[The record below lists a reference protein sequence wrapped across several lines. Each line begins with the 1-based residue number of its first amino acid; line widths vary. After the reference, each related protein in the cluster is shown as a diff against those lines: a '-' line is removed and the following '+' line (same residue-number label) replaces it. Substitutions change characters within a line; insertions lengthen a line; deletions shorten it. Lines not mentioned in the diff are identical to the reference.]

1 MKLYKITI
9 NFKNGEKVIYV
20 FDVDTT
26 KDLLWHFDISKKN
39 DKIMYFE
46 YDLRGIKINL
56 MDVSDIKCEEIQEE
70 VMRDKKERIA
80 YKKIR
85 YLERIRDLEDSIQ
98 ELHEQIKDEEA
109 RKTRVKA
116 IDYSKEQVKGGN
128 KSSWEAMIDRVD
140 RYIQKLLNA
149 IIELTE
155 MKEEVL
161 DLIMNVENTKYKHLL
176 IMRYIR
182 WYSWDYIEK
191 KMDISQNTRLKY
203 HTEALSD
210 IYIPD
215 LHSMRF

>member
-1 MKLYKITI
+1 
-9 NFKNGEKVIYV
+9 
-20 FDVDTT
+20 
-26 KDLLWHFDISKKN
+26 
-39 DKIMYFE
+39 
-46 YDLRGIKINL
+46 
-56 MDVSDIKCEEIQEE
+56 
-70 VMRDKKERIA
+70 
-80 YKKIR
+80 
-85 YLERIRDLEDSIQ
+85 
-98 ELHEQIKDEEA
+98 
-109 RKTRVKA
+109 
-116 IDYSKEQVKGGN
+116 
-128 KSSWEAMIDRVD
+128 MIDRVD

>member
-1 MKLYKITI
+1 MR
-9 NFKNGEKVIYV
+9 NKN
-20 FDVDTT
+20 
-26 KDLLWHFDISKKN
+26 
-39 DKIMYFE
+39 
-46 YDLRGIKINL
+46 
-56 MDVSDIKCEEIQEE
+56 
-70 VMRDKKERIA
+70 ERTA

-85 YLERIRDLEDSIQ
+85 YLESIRDLEESIQ
-98 ELHEQIKDEEA
+98 ELHEQIRDEEA

-116 IDYSKEQVKGGN
+116 IDYSKEQIKGGN

-161 DLIMNVENTKYKHLL
+161 DLIMNVENTKYKRLL
-176 IMRYIR
+176 ILRYIR
-182 WYSWDYIEK
+182 WYSWNDIEI

-203 HTEALSD
+203 HTEALSY

-215 LHSMRF
+215 LKKKKY

>member
-1 MKLYKITI
+1 
-9 NFKNGEKVIYV
+9 
-20 FDVDTT
+20 
-26 KDLLWHFDISKKN
+26 
-39 DKIMYFE
+39 
-46 YDLRGIKINL
+46 
-56 MDVSDIKCEEIQEE
+56 
-70 VMRDKKERIA
+70 MRDKKERIA

-85 YLERIRDLEDSIQ
+85 YLERIRDLEESIQ

-149 IIELTE
+149 IIELIE

-182 WYSWDYIEK
+182 WYSWDHIEK

-203 HTEALSD
+203 HTEALSE

-215 LHSMRF
+215 LHSRRF

>member
-1 MKLYKITI
+1 
-9 NFKNGEKVIYV
+9 
-20 FDVDTT
+20 
-26 KDLLWHFDISKKN
+26 
-39 DKIMYFE
+39 
-46 YDLRGIKINL
+46 
-56 MDVSDIKCEEIQEE
+56 
-70 VMRDKKERIA
+70 MRDKNERTA
-80 YKKIR
+80 HKKIKF
-85 YLERIRDLEDSIQ
+85 LEQIRDLEESVQ
-98 ELHEQIKDEEA
+98 ELHEQIKDEEE

-161 DLIMNVENTKYKHLL
+161 DLIMNVENTKYKYLL
-176 IMRYIR
+176 IMRYVR
-182 WYSWDYIEK
+182 LYSWEYIEK

-203 HTEALSD
+203 HTEALSK

-215 LHSMRF
+215 LHKRIF

>member
-1 MKLYKITI
+1 
-9 NFKNGEKVIYV
+9 
-20 FDVDTT
+20 
-26 KDLLWHFDISKKN
+26 
-39 DKIMYFE
+39 
-46 YDLRGIKINL
+46 
-56 MDVSDIKCEEIQEE
+56 
-70 VMRDKKERIA
+70 MRDKKERIA

-85 YLERIRDLEDSIQ
+85 YLERIRDLEDSVQ

-203 HTEALSD
+203 HTEALSE

-215 LHSMRF
+215 LYKGRY

>member
-1 MKLYKITI
+1 
-9 NFKNGEKVIYV
+9 
-20 FDVDTT
+20 
-26 KDLLWHFDISKKN
+26 
-39 DKIMYFE
+39 
-46 YDLRGIKINL
+46 
-56 MDVSDIKCEEIQEE
+56 
-70 VMRDKKERIA
+70 MRDKKERIA

-98 ELHEQIKDEEA
+98 ELHEQIKDEES

-128 KSSWEAMIDRVD
+128 KSGWEAMIDRVD
-140 RYIQKLLNA
+140 RYIQKLLDA

-182 WYSWDYIEK
+182 WYSWEYIEK

-203 HTEALSD
+203 HTEALSE
-210 IYIPD
+210 IHIPD

>member
-1 MKLYKITI
+1 
-9 NFKNGEKVIYV
+9 
-20 FDVDTT
+20 
-26 KDLLWHFDISKKN
+26 
-39 DKIMYFE
+39 
-46 YDLRGIKINL
+46 
-56 MDVSDIKCEEIQEE
+56 
-70 VMRDKKERIA
+70 MRDKKERIA

-85 YLERIRDLEDSIQ
+85 YLEQIRDLEESIQ

-203 HTEALSD
+203 HTEALSE

-215 LHSMRF
+215 LHTMRF

>member
-1 MKLYKITI
+1 
-9 NFKNGEKVIYV
+9 
-20 FDVDTT
+20 
-26 KDLLWHFDISKKN
+26 
-39 DKIMYFE
+39 
-46 YDLRGIKINL
+46 
-56 MDVSDIKCEEIQEE
+56 
-70 VMRDKKERIA
+70 MRDKKERIA

-161 DLIMNVENTKYKHLL
+161 DLI

-203 HTEALSD
+203 HTEALSE

-215 LHSMRF
+215 LYKGRY

>member
-1 MKLYKITI
+1 
-9 NFKNGEKVIYV
+9 
-20 FDVDTT
+20 
-26 KDLLWHFDISKKN
+26 
-39 DKIMYFE
+39 
-46 YDLRGIKINL
+46 
-56 MDVSDIKCEEIQEE
+56 
-70 VMRDKKERIA
+70 MRDKKERIA

-85 YLERIRDLEDSIQ
+85 YLERIRDLEESIQ

-161 DLIMNVENTKYKHLL
+161 HLIMNVENTKYKHLL
-176 IMRYIR
+176 IMRHIR
-182 WYSWDYIEK
+182 LYSWDYIEK

>member
-1 MKLYKITI
+1 
-9 NFKNGEKVIYV
+9 
-20 FDVDTT
+20 
-26 KDLLWHFDISKKN
+26 
-39 DKIMYFE
+39 
-46 YDLRGIKINL
+46 
-56 MDVSDIKCEEIQEE
+56 
-70 VMRDKKERIA
+70 MRDKNERTA
-80 YKKIR
+80 HKKIKF
-85 YLERIRDLEDSIQ
+85 LEQIRDLEESIQ
-98 ELHEQIKDEEA
+98 ELQEQIKDEEE

-161 DLIMNVENTKYKHLL
+161 DLIMKVENTKYKYLL
-176 IMRYIR
+176 IMRYVR
-182 WYSWDYIEK
+182 LYSWEYIEK

-203 HTEALSD
+203 HTEALSK

-215 LHSMRF
+215 LHKRIF

>member
-1 MKLYKITI
+1 MR
-9 NFKNGEKVIYV
+9 NKN
-20 FDVDTT
+20 
-26 KDLLWHFDISKKN
+26 
-39 DKIMYFE
+39 
-46 YDLRGIKINL
+46 
-56 MDVSDIKCEEIQEE
+56 
-70 VMRDKKERIA
+70 ERTA

-85 YLERIRDLEDSIQ
+85 YLESIRDLEESIQ
-98 ELHEQIKDEEA
+98 ELHEQIRDEEA

-116 IDYSKEQVKGGN
+116 IDYSKEQIKGGN

-161 DLIMNVENTKYKHLL
+161 DLIMNIENTKYKRLL
-176 IMRYIR
+176 ILRYIR
-182 WYSWDYIEK
+182 WYSWNDIEI

-203 HTEALSD
+203 HTEALSY

-215 LHSMRF
+215 LKKKRY

>member
-1 MKLYKITI
+1 
-9 NFKNGEKVIYV
+9 
-20 FDVDTT
+20 
-26 KDLLWHFDISKKN
+26 
-39 DKIMYFE
+39 
-46 YDLRGIKINL
+46 
-56 MDVSDIKCEEIQEE
+56 
-70 VMRDKKERIA
+70 MRDKKERTA
-80 YKKIR
+80 YKKIK

-98 ELHEQIKDEEA
+98 ELHEQIKDEES

-128 KSSWEAMIDRVD
+128 KSNWEAMIDRVD

-176 IMRYIR
+176 IMRYVR
-182 WYSWDYIEK
+182 SHSWDYIEK

-215 LHSMRF
+215 LHLMRF